1 MLCCFRCF
9 QVSHT
14 VSLHWQSRVSYT
26 TALKWTFL
34 NDDNCF
40 EMPIITLNSCHIST
54 FKKYDKLKYDIIH
67 YSKRKTTVHVFI
79 NEEVILTFQYHL
91 CEKLSRFYII
101 HCNYKKA
108 TDLWYNSLL
117 EKKTYSIVT
126 IYEEVL
132 TFQYHLYKALAMF
145 YIITTKRQPIHT
157 APWVEAIPSVNHSVT
172 LTIYVTDIPLTFLKM
187 AAISVVVL
195 LIPMF
200 HLVRRATLQVKVL

>member
-1 MLCCFRCF
+1 MW
-9 QVSHT
+9 QIKIWYN
-14 VSLHWQSRVSYT
+14 SL
-26 TALKWTFL
+26 
-34 NDDNCF
+34 
-40 EMPIITLNSCHIST
+40 
-54 FKKYDKLKYDIIH
+54 FKKKN
-67 YSKRKTTVHVFI
+67 YSTCIVFI

-101 HCNYKKA
+101 HCNYKEA

-132 TFQYHLYKALAMF
+132 TFQYHLYEALAMF
-145 YIITTKRQPIHT
+145 YIITIKQQPIHT